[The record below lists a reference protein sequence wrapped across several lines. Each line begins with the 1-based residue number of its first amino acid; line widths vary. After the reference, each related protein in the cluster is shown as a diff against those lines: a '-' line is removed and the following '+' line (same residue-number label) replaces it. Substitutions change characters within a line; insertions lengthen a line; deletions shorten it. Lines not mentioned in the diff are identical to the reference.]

1 MVSTTYLELNSY
13 TEIFIGVV
21 ERKIYTHQL
30 YDESSYRLAIHEYRS
45 SQILILDDDH
55 FRQLVGRYVEDYG
68 TNFWH

>member
-21 ERKIYTHQL
+21 ERKIYAHQL
-30 YDESSYRLAIHEYRS
+30 YDESSHRLEIHEYRS

-68 TNFWH
+68 TNSWH